1 MRGVAGNPDNTT
13 AEDAMRSPSFVLL
26 LRACR
31 ALATPLLLSV
41 GVLAV
46 AYGSDVVDLDWET
59 PALVRR
65 GATLEAAAAASPSPA
80 STRRPT
86 GPQTTCSPAAETPIP
101 DMVGAIFR
109 CRLEAV
115 GFAPEDVRRITAE
128 AVTVAQCESEFDPNA
143 VIFDGRYRDSAH
155 PATGSRYSAT
165 GIFQFIRDRADR
177 WIEGGYANATDPAA
191 NIDAAARVYIHNVQR
206 GYPGW
211 SDWACAAAN
220 DGFRATS
227 VLPGWPGGPSQL
239 PAWAWN
245 H

>member
-1 MRGVAGNPDNTT
+1 
-13 AEDAMRSPSFVLL
+13 MRSPFPLVL

-31 ALATPLLLSV
+31 ALAAPLLLS
-41 GVLAV
+41 LAV
-46 AYGSDVVDLDWET
+46 VSLAYGGDVDLDWKT
-59 PALVRR
+59 PTLVRR
-65 GATLEAAAAASPSPA
+65 APA
-80 STRRPT
+80 PPPEPR
-86 GPQTTCSPAAETPIP
+86 TTCSPAPETPVP

-109 CRLEAV
+109 CRLAAA
-115 GFAPEDVRRITAE
+115 GFAPDDVRRITAE
-128 AVTVAQCESEFDPNA
+128 AVAVAQCESEFDPHA
-143 VIFDGRYRDSAH
+143 VVFDGRYRDAAH

-165 GIFQFIRDRADR
+165 GVFQFIRDRADR

-227 VLPGWPGGPSQL
+227 VLPGWPGGPAEL
-239 PAWAWN
+239 PAWAWE

>member
-1 MRGVAGNPDNTT
+1 
-13 AEDAMRSPSFVLL
+13 MRSPFFVLVF
-26 LRACR
+26 RACR
-31 ALATPLLLSV
+31 ALAAPLLLSL
-41 GVLAV
+41 GVLTV
-46 AYGSDVVDLDWET
+46 AYGGDIVDLDWET

-65 GATLEAAAAASPSPA
+65 APAIEAAAAAADAEPDP
-80 STRRPT
+80 
-86 GPQTTCSPAAETPIP
+86 GPQTTCSPSPDTPVP

-109 CRLEAV
+109 CRLDAV
-115 GFAPEDVRRITAE
+115 GFAPDDVRRITAE
-128 AVTVAQCESEFDPNA
+128 AVTVAQCESEFDPQA
-143 VIFDGRYRDSAH
+143 VVFDGRYRDAPH
-155 PATGSRYSAT
+155 PTTGSRYSAT

-227 VLPGWPGGPSQL
+227 VLPGWPGGPSEL
-239 PAWAWN
+239 PSWAWN